1 MKYSNKQFNLQKV
14 LNVLGNIYKNK
25 KALEKELKNNVSD
38 DIIYSEVFWMKNDM
52 LIQEIQTI
60 NNTLINSVIIQNKY
74 NKIN

>member
-1 MKYSNKQFNLQKV
+1 MKHLNKQFNLQKV
-14 LNVLGNIYKNK
+14 LNILGNIYKNK